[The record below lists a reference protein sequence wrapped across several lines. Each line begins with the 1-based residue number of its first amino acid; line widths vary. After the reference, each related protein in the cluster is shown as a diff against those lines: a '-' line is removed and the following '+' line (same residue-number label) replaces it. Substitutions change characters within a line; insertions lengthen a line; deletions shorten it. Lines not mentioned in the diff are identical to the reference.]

1 MAGTVN
7 MIHIPLAQLE
17 ADEKIAFENATR
29 TKRKRIKR
37 FRNWRCR
44 RIVSFTHESLKFVE
58 HFSWINGLRIF
69 SNQMR

>member
-1 MAGTVN
+1 

-37 FRNWRCR
+37 FRN
-44 RIVSFTHESLKFVE
+44 
-58 HFSWINGLRIF
+58 
-69 SNQMR
+69 